1 MEITFL
7 ISIRHYTF
15 HLRALNRKTQVK
27 WVFIDHIL
35 WQYPVSILFLNS
47 MPIIR
52 VALNVPVDTLFD
64 YAATDTSKKDIG
76 LRTLVPFGRKLLTG
90 VIIDV
95 TNETQVPPEKLK
107 AAECIFREIPPL
119 PTALLEL
126 FQFCSQYY
134 HHPLGPVILNGLPS
148 KLRSNKP
155 VKLKEQ
161 QEHYQFSLTPA
172 GEQIDA
178 ATIPARN
185 RVSHRLLA
193 QLNAS
198 TILTTNEAKLISPR
212 ALKQLTEWVKS
223 GWINATAIPT
233 ATIPKPSSPPTLTEE
248 QESAVNTITADITQ
262 FNTWLLHGI
271 TGSGKTEVYLR
282 LIEKVLSQGK
292 QTLVLIPEI
301 SLTPQL
307 EAVFRARFCTTHLV
321 NLHSGRNDTERMQG
335 WLQALHGEAKI
346 ILGTRLAVFTPVAN
360 LGLII
365 VDEEQDSSFKQ
376 QDGLR
381 YSARDMAIFRARQTE
396 TPIIL
401 GSATPSLESYHNAL
415 TNRYRYVRLQTRAN
429 KNAALP
435 SIQCIDIRAS
445 KATEGLS
452 EPLVDALQ
460 ECLKQKRQSLVFINR
475 RGYAPVLLCKSC
487 AWTAACKR
495 CTSRLVVHLRDKKLS
510 CHYCGHTEKFPRA
523 CPECGD
529 QDVMPFGHGTQR
541 VEDTLTKHF
550 PEARILRIDRDSI
563 RRKNAWQNILKAIH
577 AQEVDILVGTQLLAK
592 GHDFPNLALVGILNS
607 DASLYSTD
615 FRASERLFAQLMQV
629 SGRAGRAN
637 VAGHVLIQTEFPNHP
652 LYHALQLHDYDALA
666 QTLLAERKAA
676 GFPPFVYQALL
687 RAEAHDIKIVLE
699 FLTKASS
706 VAVPTQNIEL
716 FDPVPAQITRLQGL
730 ERAHLLIQSPSR
742 KQLQLFLTHWY
753 AQINTL
759 PTRKI
764 RWTLDI
770 DPLEF

>member
-1 MEITFL
+1 MYIL
-7 ISIRHYTF
+7 
-15 HLRALNRKTQVK
+15 LLN
-27 WVFIDHIL
+27 IM
-35 WQYPVSILFLNS
+35 S
-47 MPIIR
+47 IIR
-52 VALNVPVDTLFD
+52 VALNVPINTLFD
-64 YAATDTSKKDIG
+64 YAVADVNQNDIG
-76 LRTLVPFGRKLLTG
+76 LRVLVPFGRKWMTG
-90 VIIDV
+90 IIIDV
-95 TNETQVPPEKLK
+95 VTKTQVPPEKLK
-107 AAECIFREIPPL
+107 SAKYIFRETPSL
-119 PTALLEL
+119 PAALLEL
-126 FQFCSQYY
+126 FHFCSHYY
-134 HHPLGPVILNGLPS
+134 HHPLGLVIMNGLPS
-148 KLRSNKP
+148 KLRGNKP

-161 QEHYQFSLTPA
+161 QEHYQYSLTPA
-172 GEQIDA
+172 GKEIDGSS
-178 ATIPARN
+178 IPARN
-185 RVSHRLLA
+185 TVSHRLLIR
-193 QLNAS
+193 LKE
-198 TILTTNEAKLISPR
+198 TTTFTTNDAKLISPR
-212 ALKQLTEWVKS
+212 ALKQLKEWMKS
-223 GWINATAIPT
+223 GWVNAVPVPTIN
-233 ATIPKPSSPPTLTEE
+233 IPKPSNPPTLTTE
-248 QESAVNTITADITQ
+248 QELAVNAITAEMTK

-282 LIEKVLSQGK
+282 LITQVLSQGK

-307 EAVFRARFCTTHLV
+307 EAVFRARFSTTHLV
-321 NLHSGRNDTERMQG
+321 NLHSGRNDTERLSG
-335 WLQALHGEAKI
+335 WLQALRGEAKI
-346 ILGTRLAVFTPVAN
+346 ILGTRLSVFTPLVN

-365 VDEEQDSSFKQ
+365 ADEEQDSSFKQ

-381 YSARDMAIFRARQTE
+381 YSARDMAVFRARQANI
-396 TPIIL
+396 PIVL

-415 TNRYRYVRLQTRAN
+415 TGRYHHVRLKTRAN

-435 SIQCIDIRAS
+435 SVQCIDTRAS
-445 KATEGLS
+445 KVKEGLS

-460 ECLKQKRQSLVFINR
+460 ECLSQKRQSLVFINR
-475 RGYAPVLLCKSC
+475 RGYAPILLCKSC
-487 AWTAACKR
+487 AWTATCQR
-495 CTSRLVVHLRDKKLS
+495 CTSRLVVHLRDKKLC
-510 CHYCGHTEKFPRA
+510 CHYCGHTEQFPHA
-523 CPECGD
+523 CPQCGD
-529 QDVMPFGHGTQR
+529 QDVMPFGQGTQR

-563 RRKNAWQNILKAIH
+563 RRKNAWQDILKAIH

-629 SGRAGRAN
+629 AGRAGRAN

-652 LYHALQLHDYDALA
+652 LYHALQQHDYDALA

-687 RAEAHDIKIVLE
+687 RAEAHDIKLVLE
-699 FLTKASS
+699 FLTKASKL
-706 VAVPTQNIEL
+706 ATTTQNIEL

-730 ERAHLLIQSPSR
+730 ERAHLLVQSPSR
-742 KQLQLFLTHWY
+742 KQLQLFLNDWSN
-753 AQINTL
+753 QINTL

>member
-1 MEITFL
+1 
-7 ISIRHYTF
+7 
-15 HLRALNRKTQVK
+15 
-27 WVFIDHIL
+27 
-35 WQYPVSILFLNS
+35 
-47 MPIIR
+47 MPIVR
-52 VALNVPVDTLFD
+52 VALNVPINTLFD
-64 YAATDTSKKDIG
+64 YSVTDANQKDIG
-76 LRTLVPFGRKLLTG
+76 LRVLVPFGRKLMTG
-90 VIIDV
+90 VIIAV
-95 TNETQVPPEKLK
+95 TTETQVPPEKLK
-107 AAECIFREIPPL
+107 SAECIFREIPPL
-119 PTALLEL
+119 PAALLEL
-126 FQFCSQYY
+126 FHFCSHYY
-134 HHPLGPVILNGLPS
+134 HHPLGLVIMNGLPS

-172 GEQIDA
+172 GKQIDSS
-178 ATIPARN
+178 TIPARN
-185 RVSHRLLA
+185 SVSHRLLA
-193 QLNAS
+193 RLKES
-198 TILTTNEAKLISPR
+198 TINTDDAKLISPR
-212 ALKQLTEWVKS
+212 ALKQLKEWMKS
-223 GWINATAIPT
+223 GWVNAVPMPT
-233 ATIPKPSSPPTLTEE
+233 IQIPKPSSPPTLTAE
-248 QESAVNTITADITQ
+248 QESVVNTITTEITQ

-282 LIEKVLSQGK
+282 LIAQVLSQGK

-321 NLHSGRNDTERMQG
+321 NLHSGRNDTERMTG
-335 WLQALHGEAKI
+335 WLQALRGEAKI
-346 ILGTRLAVFTPVAN
+346 ILGTRLAVFTPLAN

-381 YSARDMAIFRARQTE
+381 YSARDMAIFRARQTKV
-396 TPIIL
+396 PIIL

-415 TNRYRYVRLQTRAN
+415 TGRYRHVRLQTRAN

-435 SIQCIDIRAS
+435 SVECIDIRAS

-460 ECLKQKRQSLVFINR
+460 ECLNQKRQSLVFINR

-487 AWTAACKR
+487 AWTAACQR
-495 CTSRLVVHLRDKKLS
+495 CTSRLVVHLRDKKLC
-510 CHYCGHTEKFPRA
+510 CHHCGHEEQFPRA
-523 CPECGD
+523 CPQCGD
-529 QDVMPFGHGTQR
+529 QDIMPFGHGTQR

-550 PEARILRIDRDSI
+550 PEARILRVDRDSI
-563 RRKNAWQNILKAIH
+563 RRKNAWQDILKAIH

-629 SGRAGRAN
+629 AGRAGRAN

-652 LYHALQLHDYDALA
+652 LYHALQRHDYDALA
-666 QTLLAERKAA
+666 QILLAERKAA

-706 VAVPTQNIEL
+706 VAAPTQSIEV
-716 FDPVPAQITRLQGL
+716 FDPVPAQLTRLQGL
-730 ERAHLLIQSPSR
+730 ERAHLLVQSPSR
-742 KQLQLFLTHWY
+742 KQLQLFLTNWY
-753 AQINTL
+753 AQLNTL
-759 PTRKI
+759 PTHKI
-764 RWTLDI
+764 RWILDI